1 MEQGYEDSRFETKV
15 DENLQCVICTNV
27 LKDPVQCRRNEHH
40 FCRACITE
48 HLKHSRN
55 CPICQDPLTEETLGR
70 PQTFL

>member
-15 DENLQCVICTNV
+15 DENLQCVICTKV

-40 FCRACITE
+40 FCRTCITK

-55 CPICQDPLTEETLGR
+55 YPLCQDPLTEETLGR